1 VTSPTVTGSPSTAA
15 DGVHGY
21 CRALRDTELRNPD
34 RVSGYGLAKA
44 DARLGQTHEAI
55 ALIDRAFRDREGWSL
70 YVNINPQFDGLRGDS
85 RFNDIVARMGLP
97 EGPSQP

>member
-1 VTSPTVTGSPSTAA
+1 VVTSPTVTGSPSTAA

-21 CRALRDTELRNPD
+21 CRALRDTELRN
-34 RVSGYGLAKA
+34 SGVGGDSLAKA
-44 DARLGQTHEAI
+44 YARLGQTHEAI
-55 ALIDRAFRDREGWSL
+55 TLIDRAFRQREGWSL

-85 RFNDIVARMGLP
+85 RFRDIVARMGLP